1 MKKLLL
7 SILCLTLLVSATFFA
22 SGCKNSANKNSHSA
36 TDTTNTADT
45 TDTTDTSH
53 THTFSVKNIAEKYL
67 ASEAT
72 CIEKAKYYYSC
83 SCGEKGL
90 ETFGYGEPLNHSFT
104 NYVSDGNA
112 TYEKDG
118 TKTAHC
124 DHKGCTI
131 TKTIPDEGS
140 KLESKMSFK
149 TLSVNGDKVYGKVSN
164 NTETF
169 SFINEI
175 EYSGL
180 IKYFASFDIYG
191 KEKIETK
198 TISLKVGDNKVYIT
212 ELLNDEPKAIY
223 EVTIRRRPVYTIDF
237 KTEDGTI
244 LNSQTVEEDS
254 IISEPALTRA
264 GYTFENCDYD
274 FSEPITQNT
283 VITTNWTA
291 NTDTAY
297 KVEYYLEN
305 LEDNDYTL
313 YETNNLQG
321 TTDSFVSAEV
331 KTYDGFYYSWYYDNS
346 NKRISGDG
354 STVLKV
360 FYARNTYTLSNK
372 TPFYGNI
379 TNATT
384 KKYGSEQINSIA
396 TEYLGCEFIGWFNG
410 EKLLSTEKEYSFMVE
425 YNVTAEFKVKKEML
439 NLSFI
444 SSVDTCHV
452 TGVNDKTVSEIII
465 PDYITSIGENAF
477 QNCSKL
483 TSITIPDSV
492 TSIGERAFYGC
503 RGLTNATIPDS
514 VTAIGS
520 FAFEDCNNLKYNNYD
535 DDCYLGNQNNPY
547 VVLVKAIDKYRTTYS
562 INAGT
567 KVIGSTAFCGCS
579 NLTNITIPDSVTM
592 IGSSAFENCSSLTNI
607 TIPDSVTMIDSS
619 AFENCSSL
627 TSIAISDSVTIIGYS
642 AFENCNSLTS
652 ITIPD
657 SVTMIDTSTFAGCKT
672 LTEVTIGEGVKNIR
686 SYAFKNCIS
695 LERISYHGTKAQWD
709 AIRKRSDWLT
719 NCSALLVC
727 SDGQYTLQS

>member
-1 MKKLLL
+1 M
-7 SILCLTLLVSATFFA
+7 
-22 SGCKNSANKNSHSA
+22 
-36 TDTTNTADT
+36 
-45 TDTTDTSH
+45 
-53 THTFSVKNIAEKYL
+53 KNIAEKYL

-90 ETFGYGEPLNHSFT
+90 ETFEYGEPLNHSFT

-124 DHKGCTI
+124 DHKGCTT

-164 NTETF
+164 STETF
-169 SFINEI
+169 SFINEV

-180 IKYFASFDIYG
+180 TKYFVSFDIYG

-223 EVTIRRRPVYTIDF
+223 EVTIRRRPVYTVDF
-237 KTEDGTI
+237 KIKDGTI

-254 IISEPALTRA
+254 IIPEPAFTRA
-264 GYTFENCDYD
+264 GYTFINCDYD
-274 FSEPITQNT
+274 FSEPIVQDT
-283 VITTNWTA
+283 VITTSWTA

-313 YETNNLQG
+313 YETDNLQG

-331 KTYDGFYYSWYYDNS
+331 KTYDGFYYSRYYDNS

-372 TPFYGNI
+372 NPFYGNI

-396 TEYLGCEFIGWFNG
+396 TEYLGCKFIGWFNG
-410 EKLLSTEKEYSFMVE
+410 EKLLSTEKEYSFTVE
-425 YNVTAEFKVKKEML
+425 YNVTAEFKVKEEML
-439 NLSFI
+439 NFSFI

-452 TGVNDKTVSEIII
+452 TGVKDKTVSEIII
-465 PDYITSIGENAF
+465 PDYITSIGESAF

-535 DDCYLGNQNNPY
+535 DACYLGNQNNPY

-592 IGSSAFENCSSLTNI
+592 IG
-607 TIPDSVTMIDSS
+607 SS